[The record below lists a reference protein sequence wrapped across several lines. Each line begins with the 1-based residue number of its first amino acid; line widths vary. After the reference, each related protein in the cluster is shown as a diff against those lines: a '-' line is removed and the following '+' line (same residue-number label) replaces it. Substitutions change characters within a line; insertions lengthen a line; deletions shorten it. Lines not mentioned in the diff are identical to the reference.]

1 MWEIWTK
8 LVFLKFL
15 CRKSQPYSESDR
27 PSLPLQTVPKRD
39 SPAPLEFWTPLPLFL
54 FHRAACLWRLRFV
67 PQFGEALL
75 CPLDELSPASPPVY
89 METAALTPWFWNI
102 LLAAN
107 WLAFFTTQIFH
118 LQNGVMLGM
127 KFAVYKQVC
136 CNQRYP
142 ISLLYSFWNGAC
154 INVPCVTVSFTPPSL
169 PASLLRLHTSGAALV
184 LALQSLWGQI
194 FTN

>member
-1 MWEIWTK
+1 MTGPHSH
-8 LVFLKFL
+8 FRQSLKGTLLHLWNFEL
-15 CRKSQPYSESDR
+15 PCPFSFFTELPVSGDSGLFPSSGKPYC
-27 PSLPLQTVPKRD
+27 V
-39 SPAPLEFWTPLPLFL
+39 
-54 FHRAACLWRLRFV
+54 
-67 PQFGEALL
+67 
-75 CPLDELSPASPPVY
+75 CPLDELSPGSPPVH
-89 METAALTPWFWNI
+89 METAALTPRFWSI

-118 LQNGVMLGM
+118 LQNGVMLEM

-136 CNQRYP
+136 GNRRYP

-154 INVPCVTVSFTPPSL
+154 INVPCVTASFTTPSL
-169 PASLLRLHTSGAALV
+169 PASWLRLHTSGAALA